1 MAKKKSNKQP
11 VIGICA
17 LCEKE
22 AVLED
27 SHIIPK
33 FVYKSLTKDSHTGIL
48 RTLEEPNLPQ
58 QDGLKMKL
66 LCGECE
72 DLFSTNETHFSRSIF
87 HPYKGNKLEYPVTYE
102 GNWLNYFVTSV
113 HWRILNNSLEKYR
126 TAQNPKTTLPKE
138 YFDALT
144 KASDT
149 MKSYLLGERCDLDD
163 LENHIVFFNEE
174 MATAAVSNPH
184 TTIFGSVIGKTI
196 VSEKNHS
203 IHIFSN
209 LSGIIMFTLIRKH
222 PKEQWINTTVQNGSG
237 EFSLP
242 QRLDSPV
249 TLSIKAL
256 ETDRQEVNEGLSPN
270 QLKNIQERVNKDIE
284 GYKKSGSYLRIKA
297 DRELKQ

>member
-1 MAKKKSNKQP
+1 MGKKKKDKQP
-11 VIGICA
+11 VVGICA

-22 AVLED
+22 AVLEG

-33 FVYKSLTKDSHTGIL
+33 FVFKYLIKDSHTGRL
-48 RTLEEPNLPQ
+48 RTLEEPNRPQ
-58 QDGLKMKL
+58 QDGLKMNL

-87 HPYKGNKLEYPVTYE
+87 HPYKEDKLEFPLKYE
-102 GNWLNYFVTSV
+102 GDWLNHFVTSV

-126 TAQNPKTTLPKE
+126 TAPNPKNTLPQE
-138 YFDALT
+138 YLDALT

-149 MKSYLLGERCDLDD
+149 MKSYLLGERDNLDD
-163 LENHIVFFNEE
+163 LENHILFFNEE
-174 MATAAVSNPH
+174 MATAAVKNPH
-184 TTIFGSVIGKTI
+184 ASIFGSVIGRVI
-196 VSEKNHS
+196 VSEENNS

-209 LSGIIMFTLIRKH
+209 LAGIIMFTLIRKY
-222 PKEQWINTTVQNGSG
+222 PKEQWINKNVQNESG

-242 QRLDSPV
+242 QRFDSPV
-249 TLSIKAL
+249 ILSIKAL
-256 ETDRQEVNEGLSPN
+256 ETDRQEFNASLSPN